1 MACANC
7 GQAQMVTATIGG
19 AEAATS
25 GEQGCRVC
33 SATRFALLWI
43 FGVGTAGTA
52 LVYWLFGPFTGCAC

>member
-1 MACANC
+1 M
-7 GQAQMVTATIGG
+7 TATIAGTDT
-19 AEAATS
+19 ATS
-25 GEQGCRVC
+25 GVEGCRVC